1 MKRVVT
7 NHIFTNQKRI
17 KELIPKEAFREAI
30 ANALAHRTWDVKSN
44 INVAMYDNRIEITS
58 PGGLPKG
65 ISKEEYLN
73 GGISIPRNYILCNV
87 FLRLHMIERFGT
99 GIKRINQYYKDNAIK
114 PQYVITENMIKICLP
129 IIEKNTLEGD
139 ESVIF
144 NLLDTKSMSSSA
156 IVKETGLKKSKV
168 ISILNHLVEQDYI
181 EKTGNG
187 RGTKYQRW

>member
-1 MKRVVT
+1 M
-7 NHIFTNQKRI
+7 
-17 KELIPKEAFREAI
+17 
-30 ANALAHRTWDVKSN
+30 
-44 INVAMYDNRIEITS
+44 
-58 PGGLPKG
+58 
-65 ISKEEYLN
+65 N

-114 PQYVITENMIKICLP
+114 PQYVITENMIKISLP

-187 RGTKYQRW
+187 RETKYQR

>member
-1 MKRVVT
+1 M
-7 NHIFTNQKRI
+7 
-17 KELIPKEAFREAI
+17 IPKEAFREAI

-168 ISILNHLVEQDYI
+168 ISIFNHLVEQDYI

>member
-1 MKRVVT
+1 
-7 NHIFTNQKRI
+7 
-17 KELIPKEAFREAI
+17 
-30 ANALAHRTWDVKSN
+30 
-44 INVAMYDNRIEITS
+44 
-58 PGGLPKG
+58 
-65 ISKEEYLN
+65 
-73 GGISIPRNYILCNV
+73 
-87 FLRLHMIERFGT
+87 
-99 GIKRINQYYKDNAIK
+99 
-114 PQYVITENMIKICLP
+114 MIKICLP

-144 NLLDTKSMSSSA
+144 NLLDTKSMSSST

>member
-1 MKRVVT
+1 
-7 NHIFTNQKRI
+7 
-17 KELIPKEAFREAI
+17 
-30 ANALAHRTWDVKSN
+30 
-44 INVAMYDNRIEITS
+44 MYDNRIEITS

-129 IIEKNTLEGD
+129 IIEKNTLEEKINTAKKHLKLAVEEHGEYVAVREMRKHIAWYLKGLRNSARVRD
-139 ESVIF
+139 EINKIESYEEVV
-144 NLLDTKSMSSSA
+144 NKLESYM
-156 IVKETGLKKSKV
+156 
-168 ISILNHLVEQDYI
+168 QDCLTL
-181 EKTGNG
+181 E
-187 RGTKYQRW
+187 